1 MRNKGREIILRLLA
15 DGKISVEEAD
25 ELLDAVEGAGDTFRK
40 YFVRKDDAART
51 KGAKA
56 RAKRAGKN
64 FQFGQGFNFDFDF
77 PWEQEDWQWPWEQ
90 EGWQWPWEQQGRAK
104 PAPEF
109 EVPGGTQLK
118 IRLDGGDLSI
128 RGTDEPS
135 LLRLSDPRAAIG
147 VTMEN
152 ETVNITLKGCD
163 LGIEVPANVVSM
175 DISLRDGAMIVD
187 RLKAD
192 LVSDVAGG
200 DVIISEA
207 TGAIQASVTGG
218 AINLKSIGSAE
229 LEMQTD
235 SGDILLDMPSK
246 VEEGSVSLSSDS
258 GDISLVLPSDSQC
271 QILADA
277 PGGQISHALPPESA
291 EIIDETDVHLNVKL
305 NGGGADFVLSTRTG
319 DVNVKA

>member
-1 MRNKGREIILRLLA
+1 MRMRNKGREIILRLLA

-77 PWEQEDWQWPWEQ
+77 PWEREGWQWPWEQ

-109 EVPGGTQLK
+109 EVSEGTQLK
-118 IRLDGGDLSI
+118 VILDGGDISI
-128 RGTDEPS
+128 RGTDELS
-135 LLRLSDPRAAIG
+135 LLRFSDPLGASG
-147 VTMEN
+147 VEMDGEA
-152 ETVNITLKGCD
+152 VNITLKGCD

-175 DISLRDGAMIVD
+175 EISLRD
-187 RLKAD
+187 
-192 LVSDVAGG
+192 G
-200 DVIISEA
+200 DVIISEVA
-207 TGAIQASVTGG
+207 GAIQASVTGG
-218 AINLKSIGSAE
+218 DINLKSIGSAE

-235 SGDILLDMPSK
+235 SGDISLDMPSK
-246 VEEGSVSLSSDS
+246 VAEGSVNLSSDS
-258 GDISLVLPSDSQC
+258 GSISLLLSSDSQC
-271 QILADA
+271 QILANS
-277 PGGQISHALPPESA
+277 PGGQMNHALPPESA
-291 EIIDETDVHLNVKL
+291 EIIDETDDHLNVKL

-319 DVNVKA
+319 DVNIKA